1 MHSIQQRAVCTHCAL
16 VPFLITHSPTRR
28 PTDPSTRVGQVHT
41 INPEKKTFDR
51 IDRLAA
57 RAETFEMELLID
69 INSELW
75 PVAAD
80 DKVIIMCL
88 PVMSSRKML
97 RRAPNA

>member
-1 MHSIQQRAVCTHCAL
+1 MYTLCTRTFPYHQLANT
-16 VPFLITHSPTRR
+16 PR
-28 PTDPSTRVGQVHT
+28 TDPSTRVVQVHT